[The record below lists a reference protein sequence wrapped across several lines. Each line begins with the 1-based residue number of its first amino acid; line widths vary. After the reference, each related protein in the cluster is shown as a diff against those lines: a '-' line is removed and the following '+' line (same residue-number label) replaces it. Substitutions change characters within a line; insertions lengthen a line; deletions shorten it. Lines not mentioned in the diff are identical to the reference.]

1 MFGQALVEPQSWDI
15 VDSQLGQAILAESG
29 GLPTG
34 KKRKRQDAEE
44 EVDADGGQ
52 EADANKSEET
62 TVRDA
67 D

>member
-1 MFGQALVEPQSWDI
+1 MRKAQLEI
-15 VDSQLGQAILAESG
+15 VDAQLGQAILAESG

-34 KKRKRQDAEE
+34 KKHTRQDAEE
-44 EVDADGGQ
+44 GADADGGQ
-52 EADANKSEET
+52 EADADKSEEI